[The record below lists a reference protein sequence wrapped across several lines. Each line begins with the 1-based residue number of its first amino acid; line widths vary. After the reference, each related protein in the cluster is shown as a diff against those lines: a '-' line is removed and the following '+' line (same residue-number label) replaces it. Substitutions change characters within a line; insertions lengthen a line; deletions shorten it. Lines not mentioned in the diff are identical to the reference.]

1 MSSLSPFTQLVILLT
16 GRWAVNGSK
25 PLSNSELGELRRAL
39 NGVPD
44 GANALLKGEF
54 DTSLLTIDPQ
64 RLAGLLNRGLGVFQ
78 SVDKWLASGIWVV
91 SWADP
96 DYPSRFKQ
104 LKHRAPAL
112 LFGYGNPNAFSER
125 ALAIVG
131 SRNASDARLN
141 SAAEIGR
148 ACSDKQITVV
158 SGGARGIDSYAMQAG
173 IVGNGTVVGVLADSL
188 LKESGKKPYRDAI
201 REGRMC
207 LMSEVHPE
215 AKFDVGSAMAR
226 NRLAYACADAA
237 LVVECDPNRGG
248 TWAGAL
254 EALKEGK
261 TVYVLKGARAERE
274 LVDRGAIRIDMP
286 YALQPERLIRS
297 ERPREVVPQTSQVVQ
312 VVHHFL
318 GNPLRS
324 SEDLLRT
331 LKEAPET
338 LLDVLIEAALSD
350 GIIERAFPGVSVDES
365 PQTIDKKAQ
374 SKKTKVGSLFES
386 PDGSDHATE
395 SGGQK

>member
-1 MSSLSPFTQLVILLT
+1 MSSLSPFTQLVVLLT

-25 PLSNSELGELRRAL
+25 PLNNSELGELRRAL
-39 NGVPD
+39 NAVPD
-44 GANALLKGEF
+44 GPIALLNGEF
-54 DTSLLTIDPQ
+54 DTSLLAIEPQ
-64 RLAGLLNRGLGVFQ
+64 RLAGLLHRGLGVFQ
-78 SVDKWLASGIWVV
+78 SIDKWLAAGIWVV
-91 SWADP
+91 SWADN

-112 LFGYGNPNAFSER
+112 LFGYGSPNAFSER

-131 SRNASDARLN
+131 SRNASDARLYN
-141 SAAEIGR
+141 AAEIGR
-148 ACSDKQITVV
+148 ACSKKQITVV

-173 IVGNGTVVGVLADSL
+173 IVEKGTVVGVLADSL

-201 REGRMC
+201 RERRMC

-215 AKFDVGSAMAR
+215 AKFDVGNAMAR

-261 TVYVLKGARAERE
+261 TVYVLKGAKAERE
-274 LVDRGAIRIDMP
+274 LVERGAIRIDMT
-286 YALQPERLIRS
+286 YALQPHRLIRS
-297 ERPREVVPQTSQVVQ
+297 ERPSEEVPQTSQVAQ
-312 VVHHFL
+312 VVRQFL

-324 SEDLLRT
+324 SENLLSSLRET
-331 LKEAPET
+331 PEN
-338 LLDVLIEAALSD
+338 LLDILIEAALSD
-350 GIIERAFPGVSVDES
+350 GIVERPVHVTPDES
-365 PQTIDKKAQ
+365 LPKP
-374 SKKTKVGSLFES
+374 KTKKPRVAKPKAGSLFEA
-386 PDGSDHATE
+386 PELVDKVDIVNRG
-395 SGGQK
+395 

>member
-1 MSSLSPFTQLVILLT
+1 
-16 GRWAVNGSK
+16 
-25 PLSNSELGELRRAL
+25 
-39 NGVPD
+39 VPD
-44 GANALLKGEF
+44 GANALLRGEF
-54 DTSLLTIDPQ
+54 DTSSLSIEPK

-78 SVDKWLASGIWVV
+78 SVDKWLAAGIWVL
-91 SWADP
+91 SWTDSE
-96 DYPSRFKQ
+96 YPSRFKQ

-112 LFGYGNPNAFSER
+112 LFGYGSPNAFSER

-141 SAAEIGR
+141 NAAEIGR

-158 SGGARGIDSYAMQAG
+158 SGGARGVDSYAMLAG
-173 IVGNGTVVGVLADSL
+173 IVGKGTVVGVLADSL
-188 LKESGKKPYRDAI
+188 LKESGRKPYRDAI

-261 TVYVLKGARAERE
+261 TVYVLKGAKAERE
-274 LVDRGAIRIDMP
+274 LVERGALRIDMTF
-286 YALQPERLIRS
+286 ALQPDRLIRS
-297 ERPREVVPQTSQVVQ
+297 ERPTEEVPETSQLAQTVRR
-312 VVHHFL
+312 L
-318 GNPLRS
+318 IGNPLLPKD
-324 SEDLLRT
+324 DLLRV
-331 LKEAPET
+331 LRENPEAF
-338 LLDVLIEAALSD
+338 LNDLIRAALSD
-350 GIIERAFPGVSVDES
+350 GLVEEVLVVSTNAGSPVAKVNKPRA
-365 PQTIDKKAQ
+365 KKA
-374 SKKTKVGSLFES
+374 KVVSLFEVS
-386 PDGSDHATE
+386 EAL
-395 SGGQK
+395 

>member
-1 MSSLSPFTQLVILLT
+1 MSSLSPFTQLVVLLT

-25 PLSNSELGELRRAL
+25 PLNNSELGELRRAL

-54 DTSLLTIDPQ
+54 DTSLLTIEPQ

-78 SVDKWLASGIWVV
+78 SVDKWLAAGIWVV
-91 SWADP
+91 SWADS

-148 ACSDKQITVV
+148 ACSDRQITVV

-173 IVGNGTVVGVLADSL
+173 IVGKGTVVGVLADSL

-215 AKFDVGSAMAR
+215 AKFDVGNAMAR

-261 TVYVLKGARAERE
+261 TVYVLKGAKAERE
-274 LVDRGAIRIDMP
+274 LVERGAIRIDISF
-286 YALQPERLIRS
+286 ALQPDRLIRS
-297 ERPREVVPQTSQVVQ
+297 ERPLEEIPQTSQLVQ
-312 VVHHFL
+312 VVRHFL

-338 LLDVLIEAALSD
+338 LLDGLIEAALSD
-350 GIIERAFPGVSVDES
+350 GIVERAFLAVSVDES
-365 PQTIDKKAQ
+365 PQPKVKKARA
-374 SKKTKVGSLFES
+374 KKPKVVSLFET
-386 PDGSDHATE
+386 PEAANEVAPVDEG
-395 SGGQK
+395 

>member
-1 MSSLSPFTQLVILLT
+1 MSSLSPFTQLVVLLT

-25 PLSNSELGELRRAL
+25 PLNNSELGELRRAL

-54 DTSLLTIDPQ
+54 DTSLLAIEPQ

-78 SVDKWLASGIWVV
+78 SVDKWLAAGIWVV
-91 SWADP
+91 SWADS

-112 LFGYGNPNAFSER
+112 LFGYGSPNAFSER

-148 ACSDKQITVV
+148 ACSDRQITVV

-173 IVGNGTVVGVLADSL
+173 IVGKGTVVGVLADSL

-215 AKFDVGSAMAR
+215 AKFDVGNAMAR

-261 TVYVLKGARAERE
+261 TVYVLKGAKAERE
-274 LVDRGAIRIDMP
+274 LVERGAIRIDISF
-286 YALQPERLIRS
+286 ALQPDRLIRS
-297 ERPREVVPQTSQVVQ
+297 ERPSEEVPQTSQVILAIRRL
-312 VVHHFL
+312 L
-318 GNPLRS
+318 GNPLRPTEENLRS
-324 SEDLLRT
+324 IVENPEAFLSDLTQAAVSDGIVDQLPLQDTVEETKGPKPKKPRSVKPKVVG
-331 LKEAPET
+331 LFEAPE
-338 LLDVLIEAALSD
+338 V
-350 GIIERAFPGVSVDES
+350 GNNVDEG
-365 PQTIDKKAQ
+365 T
-374 SKKTKVGSLFES
+374 
-386 PDGSDHATE
+386 
-395 SGGQK
+395 GG